1 MEPKVRRKRLA
12 LQSRRIKTPEEKEAE
27 ERAKKRAKM
36 LNKCGYSLVVFVV
49 LGYIYVIFVVTAN
62 NAKLDNVITRW
73 LQGFVQ
79 SWAIDFFGV
88 QIVQV
93 FIHLGIIETL
103 QQEGKKK
110 FLCIPRKHLPKMV
123 NPNIFDYKKVSI
135 VMAHLY
141 KISLAFC
148 CIG

>member
-1 MEPKVRRKRLA
+1 
-12 LQSRRIKTPEEKEAE
+12 
-27 ERAKKRAKM
+27 M

-49 LGYIYVIFVVTAN
+49 LGYLYIIFVITAN
-62 NAKLDNVITRW
+62 NAKLSGVISKW

-93 FIHLGIIETL
+93 FVHLGIIETL
-103 QQEGKKK
+103 QHENKKK

-123 NPNIFDYKKVSI
+123 NPNIFDYKKVNNNK
-135 VMAHLY
+135 L
-141 KISLAFC
+141 
-148 CIG
+148 